1 MLTATLL
8 TGCPFDNHDKRA
20 DRNGAREERKA
31 DDKRETRGVW
41 GQLKRLSTKEEQP
54 SKVDERPQDS
64 PRKVEENYGRI
75 KIQIGTLP
83 PEKSDKNTVGA
94 VIGGAT
100 YTYKALDKYLQER
113 AKLSTETPVLLLCPL
128 ESPHGNLIKVIDLC
142 YKYKMYKIAI
152 LSQ

>member
-8 TGCPFDNHDKRA
+8 AEWSFDNRDKRA

-31 DDKRETRGVW
+31 DDKRETRGGW
-41 GQLKRLSTKEEQP
+41 GLLKRFSTKEEQP
-54 SKVDERPQDS
+54 SKVDERPQAS
-64 PRKVEENYGRI
+64 PRKVDENYDRI
-75 KIQIGTLP
+75 EIQIGTLP
-83 PEKSDKNTVGA
+83 PGRSNKNTVA
-94 VIGGAT
+94 VVIGGAG
-100 YTYKALDKYLQER
+100 YTYESLDKYLKER
-113 AKLSTETPVLLLCPL
+113 ARLPTEKLVLLLCPL